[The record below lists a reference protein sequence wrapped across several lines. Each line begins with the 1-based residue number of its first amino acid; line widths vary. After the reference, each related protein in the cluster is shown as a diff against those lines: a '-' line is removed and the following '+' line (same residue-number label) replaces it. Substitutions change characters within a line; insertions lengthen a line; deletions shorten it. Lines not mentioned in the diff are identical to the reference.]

1 MVVSLGPKRERPL
14 LEVSDL
20 VFAHDPG
27 SGDRVPV
34 RRADVVTQLNA
45 AGDRGAAR
53 RVARPPVDH
62 HAMLEPAVVDE
73 LLIRMHTQL
82 QRLWE
87 ELRQGDLGVSLLKP
101 LLATIRAAAPSGAP
115 PLRVVDVGSG
125 LGYFVRWATATG
137 ALGPGV
143 ELVGYDLNEVLVR
156 EARRLAA
163 AEGLACRFEA
173 GDAFAL
179 PGGADVFISSG
190 VLHHFGAQ
198 QLPAF
203 FAGQRDASA
212 FLHWDPVPTYLA
224 PVGAWVFHRARMR
237 DPLARHDGV
246 RSIQRAHADDVLLEA
261 ASAGAPAMATA
272 LHGLPNHRLPI
283 LDVIRPV
290 IGVRPALAQPFRG
303 ALGPA
308 ARRLVPGAGSW

>member
-1 MVVSLGPKRERPL
+1 MVVGLRPKRERPL

-20 VFAHDPG
+20 VFAHDPD
-27 SGDRVPV
+27 SGERLPV
-34 RRADVVTQLNA
+34 SRSDVVEQLRS
-45 AGDRGAAR
+45 AGDHRAAD
-53 RVARPPVDH
+53 RVARLPVDQR
-62 HAMLEPAVVDE
+62 AMLEPAAVDE
-73 LLIRMHTQL
+73 LVVRMHTQL

-87 ELRQGDLGVSLLKP
+87 ELRQGELSVGLLRP
-101 LLATIRAAAPSGAP
+101 LLTAIRAATPGCSP
-115 PLRVVDVGSG
+115 TLRVVDVGSG

-143 ELVGYDLNEVLVR
+143 ELVGYDLNAVLVH
-156 EARRLAA
+156 EARRLAG
-163 AEGLACRFEA
+163 AEGLSCRFEA

-179 PGGADVFISSG
+179 PGGADVYVSSG
-190 VLHHFGAQ
+190 VLHHFGAH

-203 FAGQRDASA
+203 FAGQQDGSA

-224 PVGAWVFHRARMR
+224 PLGAWVFHRARMR

-246 RSIQRAHADDVLLEA
+246 RSIQRAHGDDVLLGA
-261 ASAGAPAMATA
+261 AAAGAPSMAIA
-272 LHGLPNHRLPI
+272 LHGLPSRRLPV

-290 IGVRPALAQPFRG
+290 IAVRPELTKPFRR

-308 ARRLVPGAGSW
+308 AHRLVAGAGPW